1 MKKKLATLALTG
13 IMAASLAACG
23 SSSSSTSASSSAAAS
38 SSAEA
43 ESTADSSSAF
53 SASTGEAS
61 ADSDITI
68 TVVLKTLSAEY
79 WQYVGK
85 GCDQAGTDLGI
96 NVSVVGA
103 TSETAYDEQINM
115 LETVLAAGES
125 DAVVVAPL
133 QSDAVATVIA
143 NADIPIVAI
152 DTMVESDKVVSFVGF
167 NNEDIG
173 AIGGA
178 AAVEKAKEAGWEEI
192 NAIGIAG
199 VQGDSTSEARMAGY
213 KASIEENGGTFLDD
227 EIQYA
232 DSVADK
238 AVTAMEG
245 IMQTHPEGIAIIVCN
260 GDDMACGAARAAAG
274 NEAYENTIFV
284 GCGGNM
290 NGLEAVSTGLET
302 MTVAV
307 DGYEVGYKGVET
319 AYKAV
324 IGEEYDEIVY
334 TSATVVDESNV
345 EDQIA
350 IVEKKQ
356 NS

>member
-1 MKKKLATLALTG
+1 MKKKLAVLALAG
-13 IMAASLAACG
+13 IMAGSLAACG
-23 SSSSSTSASSSAAAS
+23 SSSSATSTGS
-38 SSAEA
+38 SSAESV
-43 ESTADSSSAF
+43 STEAGSSADASSSSSNI
-53 SASTGEAS
+53 SAE
-61 ADSDITI
+61 SDITI

-85 GCDQAGTDLGI
+85 GCNQAGTDLGI

-103 TSETAYDEQINM
+103 TSETAYDEQLNM

-133 QSDAVATVIA
+133 QSDAVATQIA

-192 NAIGIAG
+192 KAIGIAG

-213 KASIEENGGTFLDD
+213 KTSIEENGGIFLED

-260 GDDMACGAARAAAG
+260 GDDMACGAARAAAD
-274 NEAYENTIFV
+274 NKAYANTIFV

-290 NGLEAVSTGLET
+290 NGLEAVASGLET

-324 IGEEYDEIVY
+324 IGEDYDEVVY

-345 EDQIA
+345 EDQMA

>member
-1 MKKKLATLALTG
+1 MKKRLAVLALTG
-13 IMAASLAACG
+13 IMAGSLAACG
-23 SSSSSTSASSSAAAS
+23 SSSTSSSASSSGSSSSSSTAAAS
-38 SSAEA
+38 SSA
-43 ESTADSSSAF
+43 SSSSAEAA
-53 SASTGEAS
+53 ASDG
-61 ADSDITI
+61 SDVSI

-79 WQYVGK
+79 WLYVEK
-85 GCDQAGTDLGI
+85 GCVQAGEDLGI
-96 NVSVVGA
+96 DVTVVGA

-115 LETVLAAGES
+115 LETVLAAGDS

-143 NADIPIVAI
+143 DADIPIVAI

-167 NNEDIG
+167 NNEEIG
-173 AIGGA
+173 AIGGE

-192 NAIGIAG
+192 KAIGIAG

-213 KASIEENGGTFLDD
+213 KTSIEENGGTFLDD

-260 GDDMACGAARAAAG
+260 GDDMAVGAARAAAD
-274 NEAYENTIFV
+274 NEAYANTIFV

-290 NGLEAVSTGLET
+290 NGLEAVSSGLET

-334 TSATVVDESNV
+334 TSATVVDETNV
-345 EDQIA
+345 EETIEVVDA
-350 IVEKKQ
+350 RQ
-356 NS
+356 NG